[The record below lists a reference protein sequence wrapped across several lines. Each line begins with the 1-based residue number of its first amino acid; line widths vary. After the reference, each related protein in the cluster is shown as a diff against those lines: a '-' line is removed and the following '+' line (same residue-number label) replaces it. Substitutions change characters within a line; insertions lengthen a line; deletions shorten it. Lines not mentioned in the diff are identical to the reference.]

1 MGEKK
6 PVSFGSLVDAMLALE
21 QLRRVS
27 EEGAIMARELGR
39 LPAEQAV
46 DEVNREP
53 CDPGPSSAGQEPHC
67 HDCDDNDQRHRQMRP
82 EPDA

>member
-6 PVSFGSLVDAMLALE
+6 PASFGSLVDAMLALE

-39 LPAEQAV
+39 SPVKQAAQKTGAER
-46 DEVNREP
+46 DEDRPPSTGGSPQRDRRE
-53 CDPGPSSAGQEPHC
+53 
-67 HDCDDNDQRHRQMRP
+67 
-82 EPDA
+82 